1 MYALPESRF
10 AARPWIRLCTHIGVS
25 SKLQVCGGAGMQQ
38 GAGLIA
44 AAAQN
49 AVHLTFER
57 CLALTLLQLLLRL

>member
-1 MYALPESRF
+1 
-10 AARPWIRLCTHIGVS
+10 
-25 SKLQVCGGAGMQQ
+25 LQVCGGAGMQQ